1 MSSPTHRFRRA
12 SAVASLAALAGLGP
26 ACGTEPDAPDRAA
39 ARAPLNVVLI
49 TLDTTRADA
58 LGCYGQPL
66 PASPHL
72 DRLAAE
78 GLRFDQVVTSAPSTL
93 PSHATILTGKQP
105 YAHGARSNSGY
116 VLSETNLTLAE
127 VLRRHGYATGAEIAA
142 QVIGSRTQLDQ
153 GFDHYRDLDAFDVLR
168 KSVPLMTPTG
178 LESVELPERG
188 AEDITRRGLEFLRAH
203 REGPFFLWLHYF
215 DPHWAYAAPPVFAE
229 RLPRSPYHAEILYAD
244 YHVSRIAAEIVRL
257 GLRERTLV
265 VVTSDHGEGLGEH
278 DESTHAYFVWDST
291 MRVPLILWGAD
302 VVPTGRVVTPLVRT
316 VDIAPTIL
324 DLLDLPPLEG
334 VQGVSLRPLI
344 EGTEADLG
352 LTGYGE
358 SLETLKT
365 FGTAILRFVREG
377 DWKYVHKVSPQLFD
391 VRKDPRELDD
401 RASAHPETLARLQ
414 SRLRELI
421 AAAPLRPEDAEVP
434 LDAETLEQ
442 LAALGYVGASPAPK
456 LGDELA
462 ELALRGPDPAL
473 LTDEIQAV
481 AEAYGHLK
489 SKHYER
495 AAASFRALRAAH
507 PESPALIFGL
517 ILALNHLERDE
528 EAIPLLRRGI
538 ELDPGFR
545 DFYVILA
552 ALLEDRGDVEE
563 AEGLLRT
570 AMELDPCGL
579 HPRVR
584 LSNLLAGEGR
594 YDDQLDLLRS
604 SIDTCRDPNRTAFRN
619 EYAYALATAR
629 DDRVRN
635 GAEALRI
642 ATEVVD
648 ADGAAHPSFLD
659 TLAAAYAEVGDF
671 GQAVETS
678 RRAIALLRNREV
690 SDDVI
695 ESFERN
701 LAEYEAGRPVRE
713 P

>member
-1 MSSPTHRFRRA
+1 MTSPTHRVRSA
-12 SAVASLAALAGLGP
+12 SGIVLLAGVVGLGP
-26 ACGTEPDAPDRAA
+26 GCGTESQRPDPAGAG
-39 ARAPLNVVLI
+39 APLNVVLI

-66 PASPHL
+66 PASPNL
-72 DRLAAE
+72 DQLATE
-78 GLRFDQVVTSAPSTL
+78 GLRFDQVVSSAPSTL

-116 VLSETNLTLAE
+116 VLSEGNLTLAE
-127 VLRRHGYATGAEIAA
+127 VLRGHGYATGAEVAA

-153 GFDHYRDLDAFDVLR
+153 GFDHYRDLDAFDVVR
-168 KSVPLMTPTG
+168 KSVRVMTPTG
-178 LESVELPERG
+178 PESVELPERSG
-188 AEDITRRGLEFLRAH
+188 EDITRRGLEFLRAQ
-203 REGPFFLWLHYF
+203 RGGPFFLWLHYF
-215 DPHWAYAAPPVFAE
+215 DPHRGYAPPPVFGE
-229 RLPRSPYHAEILYAD
+229 QLPQSPYHAEILYTD
-244 YHVSRIAAEIVRL
+244 YNVGRIASEIVRL
-257 GLRERTLV
+257 GLRERTLL

-278 DESTHAYFVWDST
+278 DETTHTFYVWDT
-291 MRVPLILWGAD
+291 TIRVPLIFWGAD
-302 VVPTGRVVTPLVRT
+302 RVPTGRVVTSLVRT

-324 DLLDLPPLEG
+324 DLLELPPLGG
-334 VQGVSLRPLI
+334 VQGVSLRPLM
-344 EGTEADLG
+344 EGHRADLG

-358 SLETLKT
+358 SIETLKT
-365 FGTAILRFVREG
+365 FGTAIVRFVREG

-391 VRKDPRELDD
+391 VRKDPRELENL
-401 RASAHPETLARLQ
+401 ASAHPETLARLQ

-421 AAAPLRPEDAEVP
+421 AEAPLRPEDAEVP
-434 LDAETLEQ
+434 LDSETLEQ
-442 LAALGYVGASPAPK
+442 LAALGYVGASPAPE
-456 LGDELA
+456 LGDEAA
-462 ELALRGPDPAL
+462 ELELQGPDPAL

-481 AEAYGHLK
+481 AEAYGYLK
-489 SKHYER
+489 SKHYQL
-495 AAASFRALRAAH
+495 AADIFRELQAAH
-507 PESPALIFGL
+507 PESPALIYGL

-538 ELDPGFR
+538 EIDPRFR
-545 DFYVILA
+545 DFYIMLA
-552 ALLEDRGDVEE
+552 DKLENRGEGEE

-570 AMELDPCGL
+570 AMEIDPCGL
-579 HPRVR
+579 NSRVH
-584 LSNLLAGEGR
+584 LSNLLAREGR
-594 YDDQLDLLRS
+594 YDDQVALLRS
-604 SIDTCRDPNRTAFRN
+604 SIETCRDPNRTAFRN

-659 TLAAAYAEVGDF
+659 TLAAAYAEVGEF
-671 GQAVETS
+671 ARAVETS